1 MGIQFGDKLKKLRQ
15 ESGRSQEKL
24 AEELDVS
31 RQAVYKWEANKG
43 YPDIDKLIK
52 ISDVFNVTIDD
63 LIKKDKIMQKKIS
76 IDEAES
82 FEQFSD
88 PGFYLGATI
97 ALIGLFTDFD
107 SVSFILMILGLVI
120 MISYKDILI
129 VLKRLVKDFK
139 ETIKS

>member
-15 ESGRSQEKL
+15 ENGWSQEKL

-52 ISDVFNVTIDD
+52 ISDIFNVTIDD
-63 LIKKDKIMQKKIS
+63 LIKKDKIMQNKIS
-76 IDEAES
+76 IDEAKS

-97 ALIGLFTDFD
+97 ALIGLLTDFD
-107 SVSFILMILGLVI
+107 SVSFIFMIFGLVI
-120 MISYKDILI
+120 MISYKDILN

-139 ETIKS
+139 EIIKS